1 MNEQKFT
8 WTEENTA
15 AAVGAYQDAIAA
27 HGCEIANSDE
37 TLTAIAAAVGAK
49 NANSIR
55 RKLVLEKVYQ
65 KAEKP
70 ASAKRESKAADPLAW
85 DEAKMEQAKAIYE
98 DKIAKDGIAAAND
111 TDFLT
116 ATAAIIGVKGAK
128 AMVGKLAA
136 MGVYQ
141 KTEQPRSV
149 GGSKRVPKMTQI
161 RQMAAKLDA
170 IGIPDA
176 LEKLEPIEV
185 ANSSVIAFIA
195 EIVDHL
201 VDAQAGSVE

>member
-1 MNEQKFT
+1 MNEQKFA
-8 WTEENTA
+8 WTEETTA
-15 AAVGAYQDAIAA
+15 AAVAAYQDAIAA
-27 HGCEIANSDE
+27 QGCEAANSDE
-37 TLTAIAAAVGAK
+37 ALNVIAASVGAK

-55 RKLVLEKVYQ
+55 RKLVIEKVYQ
-65 KAEKP
+65 KTEKP
-70 ASAKRESKAADPLAW
+70 TAAKRESKAADPLSW
-85 DEAKMEQAKAIYE
+85 DDDKMEQAKTIYQ

-141 KTEQPRSV
+141 KAEQPRSV

-195 EIVDHL
+195 EIVDRL
-201 VDAQAGSVE
+201 EASQAGSVE

>member
-1 MNEQKFT
+1 MSNEKFT
-8 WTEENTA
+8 WNEENTA
-15 AAVGAYQDAIAA
+15 AAVAAYQDAIAA
-27 HGCEIANSDE
+27 AGCESANSDE
-37 TLTAIAAAVGAK
+37 TLAAIAAEVGAK

-70 ASAKRESKAADPLAW
+70 AAAKREVKAADPLAW
-85 DEAKMEQAKAIYE
+85 DDAKMAQAQAIYE

-111 TDFLT
+111 TEWLT
-116 ATAAIIGVKGAK
+116 ATAAAIGVKGAK

-141 KTEQPRSV
+141 KADQPRSV
-149 GGSKRVPKMTQI
+149 GGSKRVPKVTQI

-170 IGIPDA
+170 AGFSGS
-176 LEKLEPIEV
+176 LEKLEPLEV
-185 ANSSVIAFIA
+185 ANSSVIAFLGEVIDKLTA
-195 EIVDHL
+195 PKLDI
-201 VDAQAGSVE
+201 

>member
-1 MNEQKFT
+1 MEKTTFAWN
-8 WTEENTA
+8 EENTA
-15 AAVGAYQDAIAA
+15 AAVAAYQNAIAA
-27 HGCEIANSDE
+27 NGCEAANSDE
-37 TLTAIAAAVGAK
+37 SLNAIAAEVGAK

-55 RKLVLEKVYQ
+55 RKLTVEKVYQ

-70 ASAKRESKAADPLAW
+70 ATAKRETKAADPLAW
-85 DEAKMEQAKAIYE
+85 NDEKMAQAKELYE
-98 DKIAKDGIAAAND
+98 AKIAKDGIAAAND

-141 KTEQPRSV
+141 KAEAPRAV
-149 GGSKRVPKMTQI
+149 GGSKRVPKVTQI
-161 RQMAAKLDA
+161 RAMAAKLETM
-170 IGIPDA
+170 GIADA

-185 ANSSVIAFIA
+185 ANSSVIAFVA
-195 EIVDHL
+195 EIVDRL
-201 VDAQAGSVE
+201 EAAQGGEQ

>member
-1 MNEQKFT
+1 MEKFT
-8 WTEENTA
+8 WTEETTA
-15 AAVGAYQDAIAA
+15 AAVAAYQDAIAA
-27 HGCEIANSDE
+27 SGCEAANSDE
-37 TLTAIAAAVGAK
+37 ALNAIAATVGAK

-55 RKLVLEKVYQ
+55 RKLVIEKVYQ
-65 KAEKP
+65 KTEKP
-70 ASAKRESKAADPLAW
+70 TAAKRETKATDPLAW
-85 DEAKMEQAKAIYE
+85 DEAKMEQAKTIYQ

-111 TDFLT
+111 TEWLN
-116 ATAAIIGVKGAK
+116 ATAGIIGVKGAK
-128 AMVGKLAA
+128 AMIGKLAA

-141 KTEQPRSV
+141 KADQPRSV

-170 IGIPDA
+170 LGVPDA

-195 EIVDHL
+195 EIVDRL
-201 VDAQAGSVE
+201 EASQAGSVE

>member
-1 MNEQKFT
+1 MEKFQ
-8 WTEENTA
+8 WNEENTA
-15 AAVGAYQDAIAA
+15 AAVAAYQDAIAA
-27 HGCEIANSDE
+27 AGCEIANSDE
-37 TLTAIAAAVGAK
+37 TLSQIAATVGAK

-55 RKLVLEKVYQ
+55 RKLTVEKVYQ
-65 KAEKP
+65 KVEKP
-70 ASAKRESKAADPLAW
+70 TAAKRESKASDPLAW
-85 DEAKMEQAKAIYE
+85 DEAKMEQARTIYQ

-111 TDFLT
+111 TEFLT

-141 KTEQPRSV
+141 KADQPRAV

-170 IGIPDA
+170 IGIADA

-185 ANSSVIAFIA
+185 ANSSVIAFVS
-195 EIVDHL
+195 EIVDRL
-201 VDAQAGSVE
+201 EAAQAGSVE

>member
-1 MNEQKFT
+1 MNDQKFA
-8 WTEENTA
+8 WTEENAA

-27 HGCEIANSDE
+27 QGCEAANSDE
-37 TLTAIAAAVGAK
+37 TLQAIAATVGAK

-70 ASAKRESKAADPLAW
+70 TAAKRETKAADPLSW
-85 DEAKMEQAKAIYE
+85 DDAKMAQAVELYQA
-98 DKIAKDGIAAAND
+98 KIAKDGIAAAND
-111 TDFLT
+111 TEWLN
-116 ATAAIIGVKGAK
+116 ATAEIIGVKGAK

-136 MGVYQ
+136 MGIYQ
-141 KTEQPRSV
+141 KAETPRSV

-161 RQMAAKLDA
+161 RQMAAKLDTL
-170 IGIPDA
+170 GIADA

-185 ANSSVIAFIA
+185 ANSSVIAFVS
-195 EIVDHL
+195 EIVDRL
-201 VDAQAGSVE
+201 ESAQKSVE

>member
-1 MNEQKFT
+1 MEKFT
-8 WTEENTA
+8 WNEENTA
-15 AAVGAYQDAIAA
+15 IVIAAYQDAIATSGIDA
-27 HGCEIANSDE
+27 ANSDE
-37 TLTAIAAAVGAK
+37 ALNAIAVAVGAK

-55 RKLVLEKVYQ
+55 RKLVIEKAYQ
-65 KAEKP
+65 KTEKP

-85 DEAKMEQAKAIYE
+85 DEAKMSQAQAIYE

-116 ATAAIIGVKGAK
+116 ATAATIGVKGAK

-141 KTEQPRSV
+141 KADAPRSV
-149 GGSKRVPKMTQI
+149 GGSKRVPKVTQI
-161 RQMAAKLDA
+161 RAMAAKLDA
-170 IGIPDA
+170 LGIADA

-185 ANSSVIAFIA
+185 ANSSVIAF
-195 EIVDHL
+195 VSDL
-201 VDAQAGSVE
+201 VDRLEAAQAGSVE

>member
-1 MNEQKFT
+1 MEKFT
-8 WTEENTA
+8 WTEETTA
-15 AAVGAYQDAIAA
+15 AAVAAYQDAIAA
-27 HGCEIANSDE
+27 SGCEAANSDE
-37 TLTAIAAAVGAK
+37 ALNVIAATVGAK

-55 RKLVLEKVYQ
+55 RKLVIEKVYQ
-65 KAEKP
+65 KTEKP
-70 ASAKRESKAADPLAW
+70 TAAKRESKAADPLSW
-85 DEAKMEQAKAIYE
+85 DDDKMEQAKTIYQ

-141 KTEQPRSV
+141 KAEQPRSV

-170 IGIPDA
+170 LGVPDA

-185 ANSSVIAFIA
+185 ANSSVIAFVA
-195 EIVDHL
+195 EIVYRL
-201 VDAQAGSVE
+201 ETAQKSA

>member
-1 MNEQKFT
+1 MNDQKFA
-8 WTEENTA
+8 WNDENTA

-27 HGCEIANSDE
+27 AGCESANSDD
-37 TLTAIAAAVGAK
+37 TLNAIAITVGAK

-55 RKLVLEKVYQ
+55 RKLISEKIYQ
-65 KAEKP
+65 KVEKP
-70 ASAKRESKAADPLAW
+70 ATAKRESKAADPLAW

-98 DKIAKDGIAAAND
+98 DKIAKEGIAAAND

-116 ATAAIIGVKGAK
+116 ATAAAIGVKGAK

-141 KTEQPRSV
+141 KAEQPRSV
-149 GGSKRVPKMTQI
+149 GGSKRVPKVTQI
-161 RQMAAKLDA
+161 RAMAAKLDA
-170 IGIPDA
+170 LGIADA

-185 ANSSVIAFIA
+185 ANSSVIAFVA
-195 EIVDHL
+195 EIVDRL
-201 VDAQAGSVE
+201 EAAQTSAE

>member
-8 WTEENTA
+8 WNEENTA
-15 AAVGAYQDAIAA
+15 AAVAAYQDAIAA
-27 HGCEIANSDE
+27 AGCEAANSDE
-37 TLTAIAAAVGAK
+37 TLAAIAATVGAK

-70 ASAKRESKAADPLAW
+70 AAAKRETKAADPLSW
-85 DEAKMEQAKAIYE
+85 NDEKMAQAKELYE
-98 DKIAKDGIAAAND
+98 AKIAKDGIAAAND

-116 ATAAIIGVKGAK
+116 ATAAAIGVKGAK

-141 KTEQPRSV
+141 KAEAPRSV

-161 RQMAAKLDA
+161 RAMAAKLDA
-170 IGIPDA
+170 IGIADA

-185 ANSSVIAFIA
+185 ANSSVIGF
-195 EIVDHL
+195 VSDL
-201 VDAQAGSVE
+201 VDRLVSAQTGSVE

>member
-1 MNEQKFT
+1 MNDQKFA
-8 WTEENTA
+8 WTEESTA
-15 AAVGAYQDAIAA
+15 TVIAAYQDAIAVQ
-27 HGCEIANSDE
+27 GCEAANSDE
-37 TLTAIAAAVGAK
+37 TLGAIAANVGAK

-55 RKLVLEKVYQ
+55 RKLTVEKVYQ

-70 ASAKRESKAADPLAW
+70 ASAKRETKPADPLAW
-85 DEAKMEQAKAIYE
+85 DDVKMAQAQAIYQ

-141 KTEQPRSV
+141 KADQPRSV
-149 GGSKRVPKMTQI
+149 GGSKRVPKVTQI
-161 RQMAAKLDA
+161 RAMAAKLDA
-170 IGIPDA
+170 LGIADA

-185 ANSSVIAFIA
+185 ANSSVIAFVA
-195 EIVDHL
+195 EIVDRL
-201 VDAQAGSVE
+201 EAAQAGSAE

>member
-1 MNEQKFT
+1 MNDQKFA
-8 WTEENTA
+8 WTEETTA
-15 AAVGAYQDAIAA
+15 AAVAAYQDAIAA
-27 HGCEIANSDE
+27 AGCESANSDE
-37 TLTAIAAAVGAK
+37 TLGQIAAAVGAK

-55 RKLVLEKVYQ
+55 RKLTVEKVYQ

-70 ASAKRESKAADPLAW
+70 TAAKRETKAADPLAW

-111 TDFLT
+111 TEFLT

-141 KTEQPRSV
+141 KADQPRAV

-170 IGIPDA
+170 IGIADA

-185 ANSSVIAFIA
+185 ANSSVIAFVS
-195 EIVDHL
+195 EIVDRL
-201 VDAQAGSVE
+201 EAAQAGSVE

>member
-1 MNEQKFT
+1 MEKFT
-8 WTEENTA
+8 WNEENTA
-15 AAVGAYQDAIAA
+15 AAVAAYQDAIAA
-27 HGCEIANSDE
+27 HGCEAANSDE
-37 TLTAIAAAVGAK
+37 TLQAIAASVGAK

-55 RKLVLEKVYQ
+55 RKLTVEKVYQ

-70 ASAKRESKAADPLAW
+70 ATAKREAKAADPLAW
-85 DEAKMEQAKAIYE
+85 DEAKMAQAVELYQA
-98 DKIAKDGIAAAND
+98 KIAKDGIAAAND
-111 TDFLT
+111 TEWLNS
-116 ATAAIIGVKGAK
+116 TAATIGVKGAK

-141 KTEQPRSV
+141 KAETPRSV

-170 IGIPDA
+170 IGIADA

-185 ANSSVIAFIA
+185 ANSSVIAFVA
-195 EIVDHL
+195 EIVDRLESAH
-201 VDAQAGSVE
+201 AGSVE